1 MAQDALAISTL
12 VLDKRTRSLNSV
24 IAENAATR
32 QRLAQRRGAHSALA
46 CEWASLRAATAAPS
60 AAGAPAPAAASDTLE
75 RQRHQHLQALVGAR
89 EAELRELAFRRLQ
102 HAFMLARLEA
112 NQAALARYL
121 AEAEAALACSRA
133 PLPPPSPPP
142 LPLPG
147 PRT

>member
-1 MAQDALAISTL
+1 MALDALAKSSL

-32 QRLAQRRGAHSALA
+32 QRLEQRRGAHAALA
-46 CEWASLRAATAAPS
+46 CEWAFLRGAAAP
-60 AAGAPAPAAASDTLE
+60 APSPAAASDTLE
-75 RQRHQHLQALVGAR
+75 RQRHQHLQDLLGAR

-121 AEAEAALACSRA
+121 AEAEAALA
-133 PLPPPSPPP
+133 
-142 LPLPG
+142 
-147 PRT
+147 

>member
-1 MAQDALAISTL
+1 MALDALAKSSL

-32 QRLAQRRGAHSALA
+32 QRLEQRRGAHAALA
-46 CEWASLRAATAAPS
+46 CEWAFLRGGAAP
-60 AAGAPAPAAASDTLE
+60 APSPAAASDTLE
-75 RQRHQHLQALVGAR
+75 RQRHQHLQDLLGAR

-121 AEAEAALACSRA
+121 AEAEAALA
-133 PLPPPSPPP
+133 
-142 LPLPG
+142 
-147 PRT
+147 